1 MPALCRKTAR
11 GGDQTMYEYEEL
23 TRMREIFT
31 NAVRKLAV
39 KTLPFLVEIDMSTIE
54 GLPLENI
61 RNAIPEG
68 YDGCL
73 MINIKSLTTCDIYAV
88 GQTVAL
94 AENVKITDAEFINL
108 LDKGE
113 L

>member
-1 MPALCRKTAR
+1 MC
-11 GGDQTMYEYEEL
+11 EYEEL

-39 KTLPFLVEIDMSTIE
+39 IALPFMVEIEMSTLE

-61 RNAIPEG
+61 RKAIPEG

-73 MINIKSLTTCDIYAV
+73 MINIKSLNKCDVFAV

-94 AENVKITDAEFINL
+94 AESVQISDAEFIHL
-108 LDKGE
+108 LDKGSIA
-113 L
+113 